1 MLKIFDHIQYSN
13 IGYLN
18 FIKKI
23 VKNCR
28 KFEKN
33 VQILFSSELA
43 QIYPTTPMSEA
54 TSVEQLNSVTN
65 RLFAPI
71 IKRTRGLV
79 NVRSLMMFLLELICI
94 FDLIVNHV
102 KR

>member
-1 MLKIFDHIQYSN
+1 MCLNGSVNLTLSMSQYSM
-13 IGYLN
+13 
-18 FIKKI
+18 
-23 VKNCR
+23 
-28 KFEKN
+28 
-33 VQILFSSELA
+33 S

-94 FDLIVNHV
+94 FDLIVNHM